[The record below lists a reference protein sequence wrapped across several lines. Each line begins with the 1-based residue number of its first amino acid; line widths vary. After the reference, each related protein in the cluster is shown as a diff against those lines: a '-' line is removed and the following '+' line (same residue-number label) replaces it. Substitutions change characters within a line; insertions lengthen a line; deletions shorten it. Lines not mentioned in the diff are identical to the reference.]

1 MIQQYGGLIGE
12 SSNYES
18 LTSENMVIGAVIPKS
33 TNGYHG
39 AVVGSS
45 SGEHLRHNY
54 YTGCTVAGVE
64 NATNVGNKGADVQ
77 ENDGAV
83 SISPIAGSG
92 TEADPFIISSTGE
105 WNLFAYNIRNGNS
118 YSGQFVKLDADINV
132 STIAGSKEGY
142 PFSGT
147 FDGGLHT
154 ITATITDNADYTAL
168 FRYINGATIKNLKVA
183 GTIDGGQYAAAIVGA
198 VQGTGDNTIENC
210 VATANVVGGS
220 HIGGI
225 VGNGQAGNVS
235 MTGCVY
241 AGLMKGGT
249 EAKGALFGW
258 CDNGG
263 TKTATDCL
271 YLIQEE
277 QKTDNLDLVKGS
289 GEVTLTNCYKTDQ
302 AEYDRA
308 QSAPR
313 RNRLAPKDESWD
325 YDELYYGIWA
335 NIYDVMPDYLGK
347 LWVDYGFLKVYDGGL
362 EYEGWY
368 IVACISLADDSDN
381 NALIQLATD
390 YIVDVTLTDRTLY
403 QDNAWQTL
411 CLPFNLDDFAG
422 TPLEGATVKTL
433 VGSTYDE
440 STGTLTLDFS
450 DNLTAIEAGKP
461 YIVRRPNGVELANPM
476 FRGVVVSTEIT
487 AVYTNHIDFAGT
499 YRATT
504 FNEDNPDILLLNADA
519 TLSHPKAGES
529 LGSCHAYFPLKN
541 GLTADKLQRIVL
553 NNIEDG
559 TAIETVTGEQK
570 NRVVKYIE
578 DGKLYIRHSDN
589 TYDATGRS
597 INR

>member
-1 MIQQYGGLIGE
+1 M
-12 SSNYES
+12 
-18 LTSENMVIGAVIPKS
+18 
-33 TNGYHG
+33 
-39 AVVGSS
+39 
-45 SGEHLRHNY
+45 
-54 YTGCTVAGVE
+54 
-64 NATNVGNKGADVQ
+64 Q

-83 SISPIAGSG
+83 SISPIAGTG

-105 WNLFAYNIRNGNS
+105 WNLFAYTIRNGNS

-132 STIAGSKEGY
+132 STIAGSEESH

-154 ITATITDNADYTAL
+154 ITATITDNAAYTAL

-249 EAKGALFGW
+249 EAKGAIFGW

-271 YLIQEE
+271 YIMQEE
-277 QKTDNLDLVKGS
+277 QRTDNLDLVKGG

-308 QSAPR
+308 HSAPG

-347 LWVDYGFLKVYDGGL
+347 LLVDYGFLKVYDGGL

-381 NALIQLATD
+381 NALIELATD

-403 QDNAWQTL
+403 KDNAWQTL
-411 CLPFNLDDFAG
+411 CLPFSLDDFTG

-476 FRGVVVSTEIT
+476 FRGVVVSTET
-487 AVYTNHIDFAGT
+487 ADVHTTYADLVGT
-499 YRATT
+499 YSPVVFGEEAPNVLI
-504 FNEDNPDILLLNADA
+504 FAEDALLRNPQADDV
-519 TLSHPKAGES
+519 
-529 LGSCHAYFPLKN
+529 LGSCRAFFRLSE
-541 GLTADKLQRIVL
+541 GLAAGEQLRVVL
-553 NNIEDG
+553 N
-559 TAIETVTGEQK
+559 TGEDSQAIDLLNEEK
-570 NRVVKYIE
+570 EQTVKFIKS
-578 DGKLYIRHSDN
+578 GNLFIRCGNN
-589 TYDATGRS
+589 TYDAIGRS
-597 INR
+597 VYQ